1 MNSQLRQDIV
11 SGDWIAVA
19 PGRAKAHLQ
28 ALKKR
33 SKRKVS
39 SARTCPFEDLQKSGH
54 GKPILIYQNSHDWK
68 LQIIQN
74 KYPAFTHENKCVS
87 VNNQGPYAVTDAAG
101 HHDLIVTRSHTRN
114 FAQLNPLEA
123 AQVFQAFRERYQM
136 FLSDQCLAYASFFHN
151 WGPTAGASMYHPHYQ
166 IIATPIIP
174 PDVMHSLQGSLKYFQ
189 AHSKCVH
196 CVMLEWELAQKK
208 RILYEDDTVVAYAPF
223 VSKNPFEIRIYPKA
237 HAPYFEETSDTVLS
251 RAAAALQYT
260 LQRYAKKLRDPDYNF
275 FVHTAPIQDKGTY
288 SMYHWH
294 IEVIPKITTDAGFE
308 LGTGIEINVIDPDQ
322 AIEILK

>member
-11 SGDWIAVA
+11 SGDWIAIA

-33 SKRKVS
+33 GKRKIAPV
-39 SARTCPFEDLQKSGH
+39 RTCPFEDLQKSGH
-54 GKPILIYQNSHDWK
+54 GKPILIYQDAGDWQ

-74 KYPAFTHENKCVS
+74 RYPAFTHENKCVS
-87 VNNQGPYAVTDAAG
+87 IGTDGPYAITEAAG
-101 HHDLIVTRSHTRN
+101 HHDLIVTRDHNRN
-114 FAQLNPLEA
+114 FSQLDSLA
-123 AQVFQAFRERYQM
+123 ATQIFRAFRERYQM

-174 PDVMHSLQGSLKYFQ
+174 PDVMHSLLGSLKYSQ
-189 AHSKCVH
+189 THSKCVH
-196 CVMLEWELAQKK
+196 CVMLEWELTQKK
-208 RILYEDDTVVAYAPF
+208 RILYEDDIVVAYAPF
-223 VSKNPFEIRIYPKA
+223 VSKNPFEIRIYPKK
-237 HAPYFEETSDTVLS
+237 HSSYFEEVSDILLS
-251 RAAAALQYT
+251 HIVMALQYT
-260 LQRYAKKLRDPDYNF
+260 LQRYVKKLRDPDYNF
-275 FVHTAPIQDKGTY
+275 FVHTAPIQDKKKY

-294 IEVIPKITTDAGFE
+294 IEVIPKVTTNAGFE

-322 AIEILK
+322 AVEILK